1 LFYSR
6 RELAWRKEDHLAWC
20 SILQQLRIDMVAIIR
35 KLKATVRYHGAA
47 QGIKTKNLELGLW
60 ERGACRRSREGKKF
74 GHLLVVVKL

>member
-1 LFYSR
+1 
-6 RELAWRKEDHLAWC
+6 
-20 SILQQLRIDMVAIIR
+20 MVAIIR